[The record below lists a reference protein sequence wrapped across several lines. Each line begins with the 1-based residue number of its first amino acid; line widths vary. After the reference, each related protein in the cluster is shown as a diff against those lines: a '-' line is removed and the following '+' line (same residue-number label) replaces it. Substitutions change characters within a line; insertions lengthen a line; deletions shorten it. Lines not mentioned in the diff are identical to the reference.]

1 MSRLV
6 CRATRSEVMG
16 SARSRSFDRDSVR
29 PSPAPERFAGRPES
43 LLTPESL
50 RP

>member
-1 MSRLV
+1 MSELV

-16 SARSRSFDRDSVR
+16 SARSRSYHHDSGR
-29 PSPAPERFAGRPES
+29 LRPAPEKFAYRPES

>member
-1 MSRLV
+1 MTELV

-16 SARSRSFDRDSVR
+16 SARSRSFNRESGRLSAAPMKFACR
-29 PSPAPERFAGRPES
+29 PAS